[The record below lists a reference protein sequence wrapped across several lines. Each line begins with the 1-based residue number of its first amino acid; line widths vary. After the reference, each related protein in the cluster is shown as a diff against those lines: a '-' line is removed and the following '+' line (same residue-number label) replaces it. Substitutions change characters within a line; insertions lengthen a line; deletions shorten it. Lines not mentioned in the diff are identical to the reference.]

1 MRVFAVVVGLFLYA
15 GSIGAQPT
23 AARDKESVLFTVGGK
38 PVPASEFMYLYRKNN
53 QNKPAEFTAP
63 KIEEYLNLYINFK
76 LKVSEAYRQGLDT
89 TQAFRKEYGTYRD
102 ELRKPYLATGDELD
116 RLTRETFN
124 RLQEEVNASHILIM
138 VAADAPPAD
147 TLRTFQRIAAIRE
160 RLQKGEDFAAVARET
175 SEDPSAASNG
185 GNLGYFTAMQMVFP
199 FEDAAYKLQP
209 GELSAPV
216 RTRFGYHLIKLH
228 HRQQARG
235 EVEVSHIL
243 LRGNDTKVRN
253 RAFDIVDQL
262 KKGRPWDELCKEFS
276 EDGATREAGG
286 RLRPFGVGA
295 LSAVPEFEAVAFS
308 MRNSGEVSDPFSSS
322 IGWHIV
328 RLEKRIPLPTYE
340 ELEPSLKRRVSRDER
355 FQISKV
361 QNLEK
366 RKREFR
372 FIENPALIDSLR
384 VRADTSFTN
393 GRWRF
398 STSGGWRRGAVAS
411 LAGQA
416 VPLERLI
423 DYLQRNQKPSAL
435 NPREYFQQLYN
446 QFVDDEIK
454 EEEDRQLL
462 ADNEDYRN
470 LVAEYREGMLMFSV
484 MEKEVWNKASADT
497 VGQLRYY
504 QQHRN
509 QYQAGE
515 RVRAR
520 VILATSR
527 TILDEIKSK
536 IQKGDTLKPEDIR
549 KLKSFGGMRSY
560 ARGENAGVDK
570 VSWAAGLHEAEA
582 EGVFY
587 LVEIESL
594 LPPGTKEFVEVK
606 AQVISE
612 YQEELEKQWLV
623 RLRKTFP
630 VQVNKKVKKQVIA
643 TLTQKGA

>member
-1 MRVFAVVVGLFLYA
+1 MRVLAVVVCVWLVA
-15 GSIGAQPT
+15 VQVGAQR
-23 AARDKESVLFTVGGK
+23 AAKKEKEPVLFTVGGQ
-38 PVPASEFMYLYRKNN
+38 PVAASEFMYLYRKNN
-53 QNKPAEFTAP
+53 QNKPAEFTDS

-76 LKVSEAYRQGLDT
+76 LKVKEAYRQGIDT
-89 TQAFRKEYGTYRD
+89 TQAFQKEYATYRD
-102 ELRKPYLATGDELD
+102 ELRKPYVATGDELEG
-116 RLTRETFN
+116 LTRETFN

-138 VAADAPPAD
+138 AAADAPPAD
-147 TLRTFQRIAAIRE
+147 TLRAFQRVAAIRE
-160 RLQKGEDFAAVARET
+160 RLQKGEDFATVARET
-175 SEDPSAASNG
+175 SEDPSAAANG
-185 GNLGYFTAMQMVFP
+185 GNLGFFTAMQMVFP

-228 HRQQARG
+228 HRQPARG

-243 LRGNDTKVRN
+243 LRGNDPKVRN
-253 RAFDIVDQL
+253 RAFDIVEQL

-276 EDGATREAGG
+276 EDGATRDAGG

-308 MRNSGEVSDPFSSS
+308 MQVPGEVSDPFSSA

-328 RLEKRIPLPTYE
+328 RLEKRIPLPTYA

-361 QNLEK
+361 RNLEK
-366 RKREFR
+366 RKREFA
-372 FIENPALIDSLR
+372 FIENSALVDSLR
-384 VRADTSFTN
+384 TRVDTTLTN
-393 GRWRF
+393 GRWSF
-398 STSGGWRRGAVAS
+398 TVAAPWRSAAVAT
-411 LAGQA
+411 LAGRA
-416 VPLERLI
+416 VPMARLVS
-423 DYLQRNQKPSAL
+423 YLQRNQKPSAL
-435 NPREYFQQLYN
+435 QPREYFEQLYN

-462 ADNEDYRN
+462 ATNEDYRN
-470 LVAEYREGMLMFSV
+470 LITEYREGMLMFSV

-497 VGQLRYY
+497 IGQLQYY
-504 QQHRN
+504 QQHKQ

-515 RVRAR
+515 RVKAR
-520 VILATSR
+520 VISATTK
-527 TILDEIKSK
+527 TILDEVKSK

-549 KLKSFGGMRSY
+549 KLKSFGAIRPY

-570 VSWAAGLHEAEA
+570 VSWAAGLHETEA

-587 LVEIESL
+587 LIEVEGL
-594 LPPGTKEFVEVK
+594 LAPGTKEFAEVK
-606 AQVISE
+606 AQVIAE
-612 YQEELEKQWLV
+612 YQDQLEKQWLA
-623 RLRKTFP
+623 RLKQTFP

-643 TLTQKGA
+643 TLTQKSA